1 MAHLGTTNAYVQ
13 YHAVNS
19 KEHMVLMNAAITNFK
34 YDETFSIDSKSAHAF
49 AEAIEELGQR
59 FAYNGL
65 ISRVPTGC
73 DFDAADA
80 NIFTFRDKRD
90 IISSWNVLTEED
102 IQKNATMTFGN
113 RTFTVTP
120 DASKDLVTPSQAR
133 GEVNAANLTIAGK
146 KLMLQRFQS
155 TILAAHCL
163 KLVGK
168 PGRDSLRIHRNKYEW
183 QHPDTG
189 ELVQDGLMI
198 LFLILKRMRP
208 SVMISV
214 HTEISKMREILPTKF
229 GYDISNWNTAME
241 AARIQIELKVAGA
254 YSDQAYMFDYLTMA
268 AETPC
273 KSFAAEVGSLK
284 TKWQL
289 GTDATLTP
297 EHIRNTIEQMY
308 TNYVADGTWKR
319 ELEESSQVIAL
330 ATKIDHLEKQL
341 QNTVA
346 LATAINQSGSNPNN
360 SDGNRRSQKQPYTVK
375 PWRLEF
381 KGPSR
386 EVDGKTWHWCTGD
399 HYSGGKV
406 HNGMYS
412 MHETKDHDTWRKE
425 QDERNSRS
433 RSRTP
438 PPHSNHSAPAGT
450 DAEKKKLA
458 LGERL
463 RTALT
468 THAGLSSDAY
478 SKIWDDACKDSGN
491 A

>member
-120 DASKDLVTPSQAR
+120 DANKDLVTPSQAR

-229 GYDISNWNTAME
+229 GYDISNWNTAM
-241 AARIQIELKVAGA
+241 
-254 YSDQAYMFDYLTMA
+254 
-268 AETPC
+268 
-273 KSFAAEVGSLK
+273 
-284 TKWQL
+284 
-289 GTDATLTP
+289 
-297 EHIRNTIEQMY
+297 
-308 TNYVADGTWKR
+308 
-319 ELEESSQVIAL
+319 
-330 ATKIDHLEKQL
+330 
-341 QNTVA
+341 
-346 LATAINQSGSNPNN
+346 
-360 SDGNRRSQKQPYTVK
+360 
-375 PWRLEF
+375 
-381 KGPSR
+381 
-386 EVDGKTWHWCTGD
+386 
-399 HYSGGKV
+399 
-406 HNGMYS
+406 
-412 MHETKDHDTWRKE
+412 
-425 QDERNSRS
+425 
-433 RSRTP
+433 
-438 PPHSNHSAPAGT
+438 
-450 DAEKKKLA
+450 
-458 LGERL
+458 
-463 RTALT
+463 
-468 THAGLSSDAY
+468 
-478 SKIWDDACKDSGN
+478 
-491 A
+491 